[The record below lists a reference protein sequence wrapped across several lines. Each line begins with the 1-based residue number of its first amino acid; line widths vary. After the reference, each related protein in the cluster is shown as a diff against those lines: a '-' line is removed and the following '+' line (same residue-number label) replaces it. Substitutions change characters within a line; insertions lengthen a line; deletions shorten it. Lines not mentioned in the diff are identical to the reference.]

1 MQDMFDVITEIIK
14 ISPVG
19 HKTLST
25 EMIINMSEFCIALL
39 RTDSVVITNP
49 YIKAK
54 ALEIMAI
61 FH

>member
-1 MQDMFDVITEIIK
+1 MFDIMTEIIK
-14 ISPVG
+14 ISPIG
-19 HKTLST
+19 HKTFSA

-39 RTDSVVITNP
+39 RTDSAVITNP

-61 FH
+61 FHQAD

>member
-1 MQDMFDVITEIIK
+1 MFDIMTEIIK
-14 ISPVG
+14 ISPIG
-19 HKTLST
+19 HKTFST
-25 EMIINMSEFCIALL
+25 DMIINMTEFCISLL

-54 ALEIMAI
+54 ALETMAI